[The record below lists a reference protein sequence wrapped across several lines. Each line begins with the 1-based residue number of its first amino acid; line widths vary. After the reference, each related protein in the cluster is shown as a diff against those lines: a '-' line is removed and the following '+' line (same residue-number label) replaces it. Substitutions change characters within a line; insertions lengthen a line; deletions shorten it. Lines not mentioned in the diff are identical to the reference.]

1 MEKHKEII
9 ECPECGKRQ
18 TAEVF
23 HPLPWWSY
31 IHDCI
36 YCKYTIMESEWICV
50 DKESINPTFGNT
62 LLGAVPF

>member
-31 IHDCI
+31 IHVADRRRSRN
-36 YCKYTIMESEWICV
+36 E
-50 DKESINPTFGNT
+50 N
-62 LLGAVPF
+62 